1 MPANCLR
8 IGIEYWLT
16 ACAGYCAQAN
26 RLHGVRNADEPPT
39 CHLKCGLTN
48 IPAAWNAGQLSAY
61 QYRILADRLRGVLCA
76 SQPIA
81 WGAQCELSANV
92 SSEMRQNI
100 NTEYVKCR
108 PPTYVAYRSPTRR
121 CGAKKPPALRHR
133 AQTFLKR
140 AVLNT

>member
-8 IGIEYWLT
+8 IGIEYWLPIL
-16 ACAGYCAQAN
+16 CVVLGAN
-26 RLHGVRNADEPPT
+26 
-39 CHLKCGLTN
+39 
-48 IPAAWNAGQLSAY
+48 QL
-61 QYRILADRLRGVLCA
+61 
-76 SQPIA
+76 IA

-121 CGAKKPPALRHR
+121 FGAKEPPTLRHR